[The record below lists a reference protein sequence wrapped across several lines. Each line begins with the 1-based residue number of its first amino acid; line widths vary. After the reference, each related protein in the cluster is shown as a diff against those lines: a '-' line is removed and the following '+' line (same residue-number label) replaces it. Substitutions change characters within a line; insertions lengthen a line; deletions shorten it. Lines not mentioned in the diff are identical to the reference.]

1 MRDMF
6 KNFHVSSPRK
16 SKSRNGSLRKKERS
30 DEEEEEV
37 DFELPADVPKGHF
50 PVYVGEERKRYV
62 VPLSL
67 LRDPVFQKLLQRA
80 EEEFGLEH
88 KMGLLI
94 PCEETLFVSLTS
106 LHEHDSTRQRWDSSS
121 RIFLF
126 FFMFLVGEWKMS
138 IHTLCV
144 SSWDWSSRCL
154 LFYSPACINM

>member
-1 MRDMF
+1 MREMF

-30 DEEEEEV
+30 YEEEEEV

-67 LRDPVFQKLLQRA
+67 LQEPVFQKLLQRA

-94 PCEETLFVSLTS
+94 PCEETVFVSLTS
-106 LHEHDSTRQRWDSSS
+106 LHEHDSTRQR
-121 RIFLF
+121 
-126 FFMFLVGEWKMS
+126 
-138 IHTLCV
+138 
-144 SSWDWSSRCL
+144 
-154 LFYSPACINM
+154 